1 MPNKKDAAETAVPSE
16 EVILEERVDA
26 MMDPKRSD
34 GIPAA
39 PIDSLEPQTSD
50 GTPPPLD
57 IFADATTAPDVPK
70 ELVVKG
76 AKIEKNSEQAPEPE
90 ETAGETADVPSES
103 QLDDSVSDAAVDDI
117 VAHESDTVLAAE
129 DIAIEQQ
136 KAAAPKPKKIHHH
149 PVFWTLVAL
158 IAVVAVATAFLF
170 VSGGNWQLP
179 GPLQSLK
186 NSISR

>member
-1 MPNKKDAAETAVPSE
+1 MPNKKDKPEPEAPSE
-16 EVILEERVDA
+16 EKILEERVDA
-26 MMDPKRSD
+26 MMDPKRPEEVSPVPVD
-34 GIPAA
+34 E
-39 PIDSLEPQTSD
+39 SEPQAAD
-50 GTPPPLD
+50 EALPPLD
-57 IFADATTAPDVPK
+57 IFAGASSAPDVPK

-76 AKIEKNSEQAPEPE
+76 AKTQNNSEQAPEPE
-90 ETAGETADVPSES
+90 ETADVPSEP

-129 DIAIEQQ
+129 DTAIEQQ
-136 KAAAPKPKKIHHH
+136 KVTAPRPRKIHHH

-158 IAVVAVATAFLF
+158 IAIVAVATAFLF

>member
-1 MPNKKDAAETAVPSE
+1 MPNKKDKPEPEAPSE
-16 EVILEERVDA
+16 EKILEERVDA
-26 MMDPKRSD
+26 MMDPKRPEEVSPVPVD
-34 GIPAA
+34 E
-39 PIDSLEPQTSD
+39 SEPQAAD
-50 GTPPPLD
+50 EALPPLD
-57 IFADATTAPDVPK
+57 IFAGASSAPDVPK

-76 AKIEKNSEQAPEPE
+76 AKTQNNSEQAPEPE